1 MEILIVTLGVLVLVL
16 GYTTYNLL
24 RKNEKQEDVLAQ
36 YLSYM
41 DKISKQIEYS
51 DVKLNQIDI
60 KGIFK
65 SDDEIGWFFEQIKN
79 LQAQLNNFKL
89 LDDGRSK
96 K

>member
-1 MEILIVTLGVLVLVL
+1 MEILVVTLGVLVLVL

-41 DKISKQIEYS
+41 DRISKQIEYS
-51 DVKLNQIDI
+51 DVKLNQIDA

>member
-1 MEILIVTLGVLVLVL
+1 
-16 GYTTYNLL
+16 
-24 RKNEKQEDVLAQ
+24 
-36 YLSYM
+36 M
-41 DKISKQIEYS
+41 DNISKQIEYS
-51 DVKLNQIDI
+51 DVKLNQIDA

-79 LQAQLNNFKL
+79 LQLQLNNFKL

>member
-1 MEILIVTLGVLVLVL
+1 MEILLVTLGALVLVL

-51 DVKLNQIDI
+51 DVKLNQIDA

>member
-1 MEILIVTLGVLVLVL
+1 MGLLVSILGILVLVL
-16 GYTTYNLL
+16 GYTTFNLL

-36 YLSYM
+36 YLTYM
-41 DKISKQIEYS
+41 DNISKQIEYS
-51 DVKLNQIDI
+51 DVKLNQIDA

-79 LQAQLNNFKL
+79 LQLQLNNFKL